1 MASLKDQKYIMEIEN
16 KFVRNDLPEVKPGYI
31 VRVWT
36 KYKEKD
42 KERLT
47 PFEGIVI
54 SVKGGGTNKTFTVR
68 NVISGVGVEKIFPY
82 NSPFIEKIEIL
93 RKVPV
98 RRAKLYYLR
107 ERKASELFRG

>member
-1 MASLKDQKYIMEIEN
+1 MSLKDQKYIREVEK
-16 KFVRNDLPEVKPGYI
+16 KFLRNDLPDIKPGFV

-54 SVKGGGTNKTFTVR
+54 SVRGSGTGKTFTVR
-68 NVISGVGVEKIFPY
+68 NVISGVGVERIFPFH
-82 NSPFIEKIEIL
+82 SPFIEKIEIL
-93 RKVPV
+93 REIPV

-107 ERKASELFRG
+107 ERKSSELFRE